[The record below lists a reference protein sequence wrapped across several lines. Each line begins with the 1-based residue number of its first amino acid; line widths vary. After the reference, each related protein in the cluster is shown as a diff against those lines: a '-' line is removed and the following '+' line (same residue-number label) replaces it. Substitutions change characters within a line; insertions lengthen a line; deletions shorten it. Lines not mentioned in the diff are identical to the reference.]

1 MTCGAP
7 QGPVLGPL
15 LFLLYINDLPRTSK
29 LLKFFLFADVY
40 FESDD
45 ATNLTKTVNK
55 ELKMLKIMDRLQQT
69 GDKYCPGGYSL
80 PFYTG
85 GPCQQFISEPQ
96 ILSHSFEEPQI
107 LSLRILRP

>member
-1 MTCGAP
+1 MSAKSPWNTHAVVGIFYPCPFFAAEITI
-7 QGPVLGPL
+7 VSPL
-15 LFLLYINDLPRTSK
+15 PPLNNAACQPLI
-29 LLKFFLFADVY
+29 
-40 FESDD
+40 
-45 ATNLTKTVNK
+45 K
-55 ELKMLKIMDRLQQT
+55 ELGWKTIDQLIT
-69 GDKYCPGGYSL
+69 SETNIPGGYSL